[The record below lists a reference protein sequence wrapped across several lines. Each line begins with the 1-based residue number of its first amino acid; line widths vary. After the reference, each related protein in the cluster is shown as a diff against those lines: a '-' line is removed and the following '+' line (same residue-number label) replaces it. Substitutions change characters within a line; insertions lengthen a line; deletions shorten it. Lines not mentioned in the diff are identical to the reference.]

1 MYLII
6 ANDSVYIAQGRKEEI
21 FSIFLYLSLDGA
33 ELVLEFLNVFFLREV
48 RTLVL
53 HPVQFQNK
61 LTSLHLHSVQSL
73 SEVQNVGL

>member
-1 MYLII
+1 MIQFILHR
-6 ANDSVYIAQGRKEEI
+6 AEKRI

-61 LTSLHLHSVQSL
+61 VTSLHLHSVKSL

>member
-1 MYLII
+1 MIQFILHW
-6 ANDSVYIAQGRKEEI
+6 AEKRI

-61 LTSLHLHSVQSL
+61 VTSLHLHSVQSL